1 MSDQA
6 HAGDVTI
13 LVVDDDEVDA
23 MGIERA
29 LKLRGVTVPILRA
42 RDGVE
47 GLAVLRAQDLLR
59 HPCMMLLDINMPR
72 MNGFE
77 MLDVMHQDSTLA
89 SVEVFMLSTSRISD
103 DRRAATARNVAGYI
117 IKNDVSEGIA
127 RVIEMLNHPR
137 RIVQSPSNPERN

>member
-6 HAGDVTI
+6 RVGDATI

-29 LKLRGVTVPILRA
+29 LKSRGVTVPILRA
-42 RDGVE
+42 RDGIE
-47 GLAVLRAQDLLR
+47 GLAMLRAQDLLR

-77 MLDVMHQDSTLA
+77 MLDAMHQDSRLA
-89 SVEVFMLSTSRISD
+89 SVDVFMLSTSRISD

-117 IKNDVSEGIA
+117 IKNDVGEGIA
-127 RVIEMLNHPR
+127 RVIALLNRPR
-137 RIVQSPSNPERN
+137 RTDPSPSNPERN